1 MLVIGSKNC
10 GKTSFIEFLRR
21 SLAQPVKN
29 RGTPSPTRSQ
39 SYYSTSFPSEYLET
53 DIDGERVGLTLY
65 DSQGLEKSIVDLQL
79 QEMTSFI
86 ESKFEETFV
95 QEQKVLRNA
104 GAKDTHIHCVL
115 LLLDPTRLHST
126 YNASF
131 QRSNTGE
138 KSEGRGL
145 LDATVDVEVLRT
157 LNGLTTVVPIISKA
171 DTITVAQM
179 ATLKRDLWH
188 ELNKLDFKPLSV
200 LEFDSD
206 ESSAS
211 DSEDEWVQP
220 EHGRDSGSPKTDGM
234 YFARQTPD
242 STSIGIAV
250 ASIHSPTPSASP
262 VLTQND
268 ITENNMPDI
277 PMSIISPDTY
287 EPGLVGRRFAWGFA
301 DPEDSHHCD
310 YPRLKESVFGDWRDD
325 LREAS
330 RVRCYEKWRTSRLK
344 RRISPVAP
352 HARSVS
358 SGIQSTKKV
367 IGGGGSCGGMANDIG
382 VATSGLDEDQDIL
395 EGIRKL

>member
-1 MLVIGSKNC
+1 VLVIGSKNC
-10 GKTSFIEFLRR
+10 GKSSFIEFLRT

-104 GAKDTHIHCVL
+104 AAWDTHIHCVL

-126 YNASF
+126 CNVSYL
-131 QRSNTGE
+131 RSAGE
-138 KSEGRGL
+138 ASEGKRL
-145 LDATVDVEVLRT
+145 LDATVDIEVLRT
-157 LNGLTTVVPIISKA
+157 LHGLTTVVPIISKA
-171 DTITVAQM
+171 DTVTVAQM
-179 ATLKRDLWH
+179 ATLKRDLWL
-188 ELNKLDFKPLSV
+188 ELNDLDFKPLSV
-200 LEFDSD
+200 LDFDSE
-206 ESSAS
+206 ESSIS
-211 DSEDEWVQP
+211 DSEDDWVQP
-220 EHGRDSGSPKTDGM
+220 ELERDSESSNNDDT
-234 YFARQTPD
+234 FTRQTPKN
-242 STSIGIAV
+242 TSIGIAV
-250 ASIHSPTPSASP
+250 ASLHPPMPSASP
-262 VLTQND
+262 SSDHNEVTDNE
-268 ITENNMPDI
+268 IPDI
-277 PMSIISPDTY
+277 PMSIISPDVY

-301 DPEDSHHCD
+301 DPENSLHCD

-344 RRISPVAP
+344 RCIVPGTP

-358 SGIQSTKKV
+358 GGVQSVKKV
-367 IGGGGSCGGMANDIG
+367 SASGASRRMLVNDIG
-382 VATSGLDEDQDIL
+382 VATSGLDDDQEIL

>member
-10 GKTSFIEFLRR
+10 GKSSFIDFLRT

-39 SYYSTSFPSEYLET
+39 SYYNASFPSEYLET

-104 GAKDTHIHCVL
+104 AAWDTHIHCVL

-126 YNASF
+126 ITASYM
-131 QRSNTGE
+131 RSTGGV
-138 KSEGRGL
+138 SEGKRL
-145 LDATVDVEVLRT
+145 LDATVDIEVLRT
-157 LNGLTTVVPIISKA
+157 LHGLTTVVPIISKA
-171 DTITVAQM
+171 DTVTIAQM
-179 ATLKRDLWH
+179 ATLKRDIWQ
-188 ELNKLDFKPLSV
+188 EFNNLDFKPLSV
-200 LEFDSD
+200 LDFDSE
-206 ESSAS
+206 ESSTS
-211 DSEDEWVQP
+211 DSEDDWVQP
-220 EHGRDSGSPKTDGM
+220 EHERDSDSSTNDGNLT
-234 YFARQTPD
+234 RQTPK

-250 ASIHSPTPSASP
+250 ASLHSPTPSASP
-262 VLTQND
+262 SSDHNEVTDND
-268 ITENNMPDI
+268 IPDI
-277 PMSIISPDTY
+277 PMSIISPDVY

-301 DPEDSHHCD
+301 DPENSLHCD

-344 RRISPVAP
+344 RRIVPSTP

-358 SGIQSTKKV
+358 GGVQSVKMVSASGASR
-367 IGGGGSCGGMANDIG
+367 GMMVNDIG
-382 VATSGLDEDQDIL
+382 VATSGLDDDQEIL